1 MSLRDKVAVITG
13 AASGLGKASALRF
26 AAEGASVA
34 VVDINEEGAAA
45 TVDQITTA
53 GGSALALRVDVTEE
67 GQVSAAL
74 ARVVDEFGGV
84 DILFSNAGIPM
95 AIPITELTVAQWDTV
110 MSINVKG
117 AFLTAK
123 HGVPILERRGGGV
136 ILITGS
142 IAGLV
147 GLESQ
152 PAYCA
157 SKGALAMLTKA
168 LAVDL
173 APLKIRVNCICPGSV
188 DTPALRTFLVQ
199 RFGTEHP
206 VEHHLSTYGNRYPLG
221 RIGTT
226 EEIAAAAAFLASDDA
241 AWITGQ
247 VLAVDGGYVAR

>member
-1 MSLRDKVAVITG
+1 MKLKDKVAVITG
-13 AASGLGKASALRF
+13 AASGLGRASALRF
-26 AAEGASVA
+26 ATEGAAVGVA
-34 VVDINEEGAAA
+34 DINEQGAAE
-45 TVDQITTA
+45 TVDLIRVA
-53 GGSALALRVDVTEE
+53 GGTALALQTDVTDED
-67 GQVSAAL
+67 QVKSTL
-74 ARVVDEFGGV
+74 TRVADEFGGI

-95 AIPITELTVAQWDTV
+95 AVPITKLTVDQWDTV
-110 MSINVKG
+110 MSINVRG

-123 HGVPILERRGGGV
+123 HGVPLLERRGGGV

-152 PAYCA
+152 PAYAA
-157 SKGALAMLTKA
+157 SKGARVMLTKA
-168 LAVDL
+168 LAIDL
-173 APLKIRVNCICPGSV
+173 APLQIRVNCICPGSV
-188 DTPALRTFLVQ
+188 DTPALRTFLTQ

-206 VEHHLSTYGNRYPLG
+206 VEYHLSTYGNRYPLG